1 LFHWQGKIETLKGFH
16 LFRAFSTMTIRPLD
30 LRDLPNLYRFRDE
43 AISLDA
49 ARFLTRGSPLK
60 AAGLLA
66 YVNPARQIYTAVADG
81 DGINA
86 LGGILLT
93 NGDSFAKLL
102 YIAPASRL
110 DHPDLPALIEH
121 LSAEAGTWGAFHVIA
136 EVDETSEAFLALRR
150 AGFSVYAWQRM
161 WDISQLN
168 GEASKGRWERTREA
182 HVVAVQS
189 LYQQIVPPL
198 LHPIEPMPRH
208 AAGFLCNEGV
218 KCYVNLSAGMN
229 GIALSPLIH
238 PEATEVGAKLQE
250 LVSAVPG
257 RRNRPVY
264 LCVRSYQAWLE
275 PVLADLGASAG
286 RRQAVMVKHLARLLK
301 EEQPTR
307 AAQPAGV
314 SVQPSRVSR
323 ADIKK

>member
-1 LFHWQGKIETLKGFH
+1 
-16 LFRAFSTMTIRPLD
+16 MTIRPLD

-43 AISLDA
+43 AIGLDA
-49 ARFLTRGSPLK
+49 VRTLTRGNPLG

-66 YVNPARQIYTAVADG
+66 YVNPSRHVYAAVADG
-81 DGINA
+81 DGINV
-86 LGGILLT
+86 LGGILHT
-93 NGDSFAKLL
+93 NGDTFAKLL

-136 EVDETSEAFLALRR
+136 EVDETSDAFLALRR

-161 WDISQLN
+161 WDVSQLN
-168 GEASKGRWERTREA
+168 GDPARGRWERTREA
-182 HVVAVQS
+182 QVAAVQS

-198 LHPIEPMPRH
+198 LHPVEPMPRH

-218 KCYVNLSAGMN
+218 KCYVNLSAGVN

-238 PEATEVGAKLQE
+238 PEATEVGTKLKG
-250 LVSAVPG
+250 LVGTLPG

-286 RRQAVMVKHLARLLK
+286 QRQAVMVKHLARLLK
-301 EEQPTR
+301 DEQTVR
-307 AAQPAGV
+307 ATQPAGV

-323 ADIKK
+323 ADLKK